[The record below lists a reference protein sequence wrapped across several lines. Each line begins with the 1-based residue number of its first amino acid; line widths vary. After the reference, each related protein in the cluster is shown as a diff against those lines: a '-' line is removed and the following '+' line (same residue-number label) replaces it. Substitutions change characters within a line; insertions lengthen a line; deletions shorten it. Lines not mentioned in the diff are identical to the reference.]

1 MYELLAHDTLS
12 LFSWWDDQEAEQ
24 QQQVGE
30 EEGRKRLRTSSS
42 SSSTLAEPAKRRKM
56 SEERSNNENQGDI
69 NSPPLYQLEEVDV
82 VESEG
87 VLPSG
92 GAADVS
98 MPRHDHPHQPHH
110 HSPHEDELDLE
121 RELEIL
127 LQSPMLYSPQDLAL
141 VTGAPGL
148 PPDPQFGD
156 VSLATLTSHGT
167 APVPTSID
175 ELINTIFE
183 DHHRPPPPHLPL
195 LLPAPA
201 PLSTTN
207 PLSMSTSSAAAQVDL
222 PAAAT
227 VTLTHK
233 PRGSH
238 GVWLPLNDSQ
248 RIRYANPPPLT
259 PAVKI
264 ITRTR

>member
-1 MYELLAHDTLS
+1 MCELLAYDTLP
-12 LFSWWDDQEAEQ
+12 LFSWWDDDKAEQ
-24 QQQVGE
+24 QQQEGGD

-56 SEERSNNENQGDI
+56 SDERSNNENQSD
-69 NSPPLYQLEEVDV
+69 NYTPPLYQLEEVDV

-98 MPRHDHPHQPHH
+98 MPRHDHPHQPHQ

-156 VSLATLTSHGT
+156 VSLATLASHGT
-167 APVPTSID
+167 PPVPTSID
-175 ELINTIFE
+175 ELINTIF
-183 DHHRPPPPHLPL
+183 DDPHRPPPPHLPL

-201 PLSTTN
+201 PLSATN
-207 PLSMSTSSAAAQVDL
+207 PLSMSTSSAAQVDL
-222 PAAAT
+222 SPAAAT

-248 RIRYANPPPLT
+248 RIRYAPPL
-259 PAVKI
+259 
-264 ITRTR
+264 R